1 MQLKNCTIS
10 RYYFRLKQSH
20 SLFIHGKSNYP
31 ANILKQLPISIETR
45 LSNFSSNPKIFYEA
59 SKHYKNIFNQ
69 AGYDYKYQ
77 YKPSSNKNAMKIEK
91 ETSRSTRPSKNIS
104 NNMGKY
110 FLLLIQKHFLNN
122 QKYQK
127 IFTKNNLKVS
137 YSCMDRLVNYQ
148 FT

>member
-1 MQLKNCTIS
+1 MQLKNCTWS
-10 RYYFRLKQSH
+10 RYYFILKQSH

-91 ETSRSTRPSKNIS
+91 ETSGSTRPSKNIS